1 MARPATV
8 RKVCCGGDP
17 FTLRAELLA
26 IIERAFALPDWLDG
40 NPDAESSLC
49 GPEVGRCDD
58 QAREGLDDDGIA
70 DDDGPRPGSASEML
84 EV

>member
-26 IIERAFALPDWLDG
+26 IIERAFALLDRPTAI
-40 NPDAESSLC
+40 PDAESSLC
-49 GPEVGRCDD
+49 GLEVGRGDD
-58 QAREGLDDDGIA
+58 QDREGPDDDGIA
-70 DDDGPRPGSASEML
+70 DGDGPRPGSASEML